1 MAIGLA
7 DYYERLVK
15 EYLEL
20 EGFLVKLNITFS
32 KGKRGLPPDI
42 DVIAINPSNGKIIV
56 GEVKGT
62 FLERKDVDTEN
73 RDFNDPHL
81 QDKVKQILGQ
91 EAYDKYIFCWGVD
104 ENAKGYAKEKHQ
116 IHVVQFWEIVNYLID
131 KVRELRRKDR
141 YRYES
146 GIEYPNLMLLQML
159 YDYSKPYLGK
169 TRVDLSQLQEQ

>member
-1 MAIGLA
+1 MVIGLA

-20 EGFLVKLNITFS
+20 EGFLVKLNTKFS
-32 KGKRGLPPDI
+32 KGKRGGPPDI

-62 FLERKDVDTEN
+62 GLEKKDVDTEN

-81 QDKVKQILGQ
+81 QDKVRQIFGQ
-91 EAYDKYIFCWGVD
+91 ETYDEYIFCWGVD
-104 ENAKGYAKEKHQ
+104 EDTKSYAKEKYQ
-116 IHVVQFWEIVNYLID
+116 IHIVQFWEIVNYLIN
-131 KVRELRRKDR
+131 KVRELGRKKR
-141 YRYES
+141 YRYER

-159 YDYSKPYLGK
+159 YHYSKLYRGK
-169 TRVDLSQLQEQ
+169 IRVNLSQLQEQ